1 MKTLDFIE
9 TILPAPRAELSPHAP
24 RIEEIMINPDK
35 IGALIG
41 PGGKNIRAIQAMTG
55 AQIDIDEDDSGRVA
69 VFATSREAME
79 AAIAEINK
87 CCAEPEEGM
96 IYEGRVTG
104 VKAFGAF
111 VEFLPGVEGL
121 VHISELSDRRVRAT
135 EDVCKEGDKLWVK
148 CIGVDDRGRIK
159 LSRKAAMAELDA
171 KA

>member
-1 MKTLDFIE
+1 
-9 TILPAPRAELSPHAP
+9 
-24 RIEEIMINPDK
+24 
-35 IGALIG
+35 
-41 PGGKNIRAIQAMTG
+41 MTG

-135 EDVCKEGDKLWVK
+135 EDVCKEGDMLWVK
-148 CIGVDDRGRIK
+148 CLGVDDRGRVK
-159 LSRKAAMAELDA
+159 LSRKEAMRDRAAQGLQ
-171 KA
+171 